1 MAYGVSNGQVT
12 DDLTLPRKVK
22 LATQILL

>member
-12 DDLTLPRKVK
+12 NDVT
-22 LATQILL
+22 